1 MGTDQDYAKAIELLH
16 HAAEGGE
23 PQAYLQLCVVNFLG
37 KGTQVDYEEAER
49 WGRKAAEAGI
59 DKGHLFVF
67 LCEAIPT
74 EKKGASVSTEAVKH
88 LEKASEMGLADAQ
101 FYYGQCLLEGLHGI
115 KKDYV
120 KALQLLKQAKEKGY
134 EKASA
139 YIPLAQAE
147 VDKAQGK

>member
-1 MGTDQDYAKAIELLH
+1 MELLLRS
-16 HAAEGGE
+16 AEQGE
-23 PQAYLQLCVVNFLG
+23 PQAYVQLCLLNFSG
-37 KGTQVDYEEAER
+37 KGVPVNY
-49 WGRKAAEAGI
+49 AEAGRWAKKAADANN

-67 LCEAIPT
+67 LCEAIQSEGREVP
-74 EKKGASVSTEAVKH
+74 VSAEAIEH
-88 LEKASEMGLADAQ
+88 LEKSCEMGLADAQ

-115 KKDYV
+115 KKDYP

-139 YIPLAQAE
+139 YLPLAQAE